1 MREKIFRSIDVV
13 HVISGKL
20 LQHRQLVI
28 HADKTKTYA
37 CVVVVVTL
45 SGIIWKL
52 GRIQPKSWKLLRIS
66 K

>member
-1 MREKIFRSIDVV
+1 M
-13 HVISGKL
+13 ISGKL

-37 CVVVVVTL
+37 CYVVVVVVVVVVVTL

>member
-1 MREKIFRSIDVV
+1 MYLV

-37 CVVVVVTL
+37 CVVVVVVVVTL